1 MAARSRYLLVYD
13 IRKPRRLRRVH
24 EVAKRYGDPL
34 QYSVFVCDLTRA
46 EKTLLRA
53 ALIDEIDQGVDSIAI
68 FDLGPA
74 AQRAIECVDYLGVAR
89 DVGVV
94 GPHVW

>member
-24 EVAKRYGDPL
+24 EVAKRYGYPL
-34 QYSVFVCDLTRA
+34 QYSVFVCDLTKA
-46 EKTLLRA
+46 EKTLLRG
-53 ALIDEIDQGVDSIAI
+53 ALVDEIDLVVDSVAI

-74 AQRAIECVDYLGVAR
+74 RARAVECVDYLGVAR
-89 DVGVV
+89 DVGHD

>member
-13 IRKPRRLRRVH
+13 IRKPQRLRRVH
-24 EVAKRYGDPL
+24 DVAKRFGDPL
-34 QYSVFVCDLTRA
+34 QYSVFVCDLTKV

-53 ALIDEIDQGVDSIAI
+53 ALSDEIDSAVDSVAI

-74 AQRAIECVDYLGVAR
+74 DDRAIKCVDYLGVAR
-89 DVGVV
+89 SVGAA
-94 GPHVW
+94 GPHLW

>member
-13 IRKPRRLRRVH
+13 IRKPRRLRRIH
-24 EVAKRYGDPL
+24 AVAMRFGEPL
-34 QYSVFVCDLTRA
+34 QYSVFVCDLTEA

-53 ALIDEIDQGVDSIAI
+53 ALADEMDRAVDSVAI

-74 AQRAIECVDYLGVAR
+74 GQRAVECVDYLGVAR
-89 DVGVV
+89 DVGKS
-94 GPHVW
+94 GPNLW

>member
-24 EVAKRYGDPL
+24 EVALRFGEPL

-46 EKTLLRA
+46 EKSMLRA
-53 ALIDEIDQGVDSIAI
+53 ALVDEMDRTVDSVAI

-74 AQRAIECVDYLGVAR
+74 GERALECVDYLGVAR
-89 DVGVV
+89 DVGKI
-94 GPHVW
+94 GPQVW

>member
-24 EVAKRYGDPL
+24 EVAMRFGDPL

-46 EKTLLRA
+46 EKTLLRG
-53 ALIDEIDQGVDSIAI
+53 ALLDEMDTDVDSIAI

-74 AQRAIECVDYLGVAR
+74 QQRAIECVDYLGVAR
-89 DVGVV
+89 DAGAT
-94 GPHVW
+94 GPRVW